1 MISISERLARIKPS
15 ATLAVNTKA
24 LELKA
29 QGREVISLA
38 VGEPDFPTPP
48 HVIEAAK
55 AALDQGK
62 TRYTPVPG
70 VPELR
75 EAFAKDYFGRIYR
88 VQAKADNMLISN
100 GGKHSLYNLI
110 MALVNPGDEVL
121 VPSPYWVS
129 YPAMVELAGGVARF
143 VAATEDSGFLIS
155 VQDLEAASSP
165 LTRVLI
171 LNSPSNPTGRVYPQE
186 QMTEIAEWARR
197 RGVFIISDEVYDL
210 MVNPPAKH
218 ATLTGFWEKYPES
231 VAISGALSK
240 TFCMPGLRVGYTL
253 AHAELIKACS
263 KLQSQSTSNVST
275 PAQWAAL
282 AAVQGP
288 LDHVENMVKE
298 LAARRDTALE
308 SISRWPGVSCPK
320 PEGAFYLFPVLEHY
334 LSDEIPDTTVLCT
347 KLLEEA
353 GVAAVPGAAFGD
365 PRCIRLSYAVSEQTL
380 NKALKH
386 IEQFLS
392 KLPRKQHSKEASN
405 GGRCA

>member
-1 MISISERLARIKPS
+1 MLSISERLARIKPS
-15 ATLAVNTKA
+15 ATLAVNAKA

-75 EAFAKDYFGRIYR
+75 KAFAKDYFGRIYQ
-88 VQAKADNMLISN
+88 VEAEADNVLVSN

-129 YPAMVELAGGVARF
+129 YPAMVELAGGVVRF
-143 VAATEDSGFLIS
+143 VPATEDSGFLIS
-155 VQDLEAASSP
+155 AQDLEAASSP
-165 LTRVLI
+165 RTRVLI
-171 LNSPSNPTGRVYPQE
+171 LNSPSNPTGRVYLQE
-186 QMTEIAEWARR
+186 QMDEIAQWAQR

-210 MVNPPAKH
+210 MVTPPARH
-218 ATLTGFWEKYPES
+218 ATLTGFWSKHPES

-253 AHAELIKACS
+253 AHTELIKACS
-263 KLQSQSTSNVST
+263 KLQSQSTSNVNT
-275 PAQWAAL
+275 PAQWAGL

-288 LDHVENMVKE
+288 LDHVEKMVQE
-298 LAARRDTALE
+298 LAKRRDTALE
-308 SISRWPGVSCPK
+308 SISRWAGASYPK
-320 PEGAFYLFPVLEHY
+320 PEGAFYLFPVLENY
-334 LSDEIPDTTVLCT
+334 LSDEIPDTTVFCT

-380 NKALKH
+380 NKALNN

>member
-1 MISISERLARIKPS
+1 MLSISERLARIKPS
-15 ATLAVNTKA
+15 ATLAVNAKA

-75 EAFAKDYFGRIYR
+75 KAFAKDYFGRIYQ
-88 VQAKADNMLISN
+88 VEAEADNVLVSN

-129 YPAMVELAGGVARF
+129 YPAMVELAGGVVRF
-143 VAATEDSGFLIS
+143 VPATEDSGFLIS
-155 VQDLEAASSP
+155 AQDLEAASSP
-165 LTRVLI
+165 RTRVLI
-171 LNSPSNPTGRVYPQE
+171 LNSPSNPTGRVYLQE
-186 QMTEIAEWARR
+186 QMDEIAQWAQR

-210 MVNPPAKH
+210 MVTPPARH
-218 ATLTGFWEKYPES
+218 ATLTGFWSKHPES

-253 AHAELIKACS
+253 AHTELIKACS
-263 KLQSQSTSNVST
+263 KLQSQSTSNVNT
-275 PAQWAAL
+275 PAQWAGL

-288 LDHVENMVKE
+288 LDHVEKMVQE
-298 LAARRDTALE
+298 LAKRRDTALE
-308 SISRWPGVSCPK
+308 SISRWAGASCPK
-320 PEGAFYLFPVLEHY
+320 PEGAFYLFPVLENY
-334 LSDEIPDTTVLCT
+334 LSDEIPDTTVFCT

-380 NKALKH
+380 NKALNN